1 MVSSEIR
8 QQIAASLRRQP
19 RPSDREVARDHGVA
33 RGTVALIRSEE
44 GLDPMPRGR
53 PRTPSLELIA
63 DSLQREPLQSDRLLA
78 RRFRVARETVARIRQ
93 EEGLQRSGYVYD
105 VCTRDGEDGERLGTV
120 ELQVHA
126 RFPVRGDKV
135 YRREWEEAHHII
147 TMEFPTEV
155 RGAGLGGLADALE
168 QLASKA
174 LRDRPLRADW
184 QRSRSG

>member
-1 MVSSEIR
+1 
-8 QQIAASLRRQP
+8 
-19 RPSDREVARDHGVA
+19 
-33 RGTVALIRSEE
+33 
-44 GLDPMPRGR
+44 
-53 PRTPSLELIA
+53 
-63 DSLQREPLQSDRLLA
+63 
-78 RRFRVARETVARIRQ
+78 
-93 EEGLQRSGYVYD
+93 VYD